1 MNAGALDRKTI
12 VPFIADIFADHGAES
27 YLGEDVTM
35 AEHMLQAATL
45 AQREAAPDVLIAAA
59 LLHDIGHFTDAF
71 AEQAFARGVD
81 QRHDRTGA
89 QLLEPFFPAVV
100 TACAGLHV
108 TAKRYLCATDPAY
121 FGDLSAASV
130 KTLTMQGGPMA
141 DEERAAFEANPYHRQ
156 AIRVRRWDDGGKVA
170 GAKTPTFA
178 DFAPLLQRLVDRHAA
193 AG

>member
-1 MNAGALDRKTI
+1 MNAGALDRETI
-12 VPFIADIFADHGAES
+12 VPFIADIFADRGAES

-45 AQREAAPDVLIAAA
+45 AQREAAPDELIGAA
-59 LLHDIGHFTDAF
+59 LLHDIGHFTDSF
-71 AEQAFARGVD
+71 AEQAFAQGVD

-108 TAKRYLCATDPAY
+108 IAKRYLCATDPVY
-121 FGDLSAASV
+121 FTGLSAASV

-141 DEERAAFEANPYHRQ
+141 DGERAAFEANPYHRE

-178 DFAPLLQRLVDRHAA
+178 DFAPLLQRLVDHHAA